1 VHDPA
6 ALAAVCAGQ
15 SAVVN
20 LVGILNESGR
30 DGRGFQRAHAEL
42 ARKLVEACRRQRVDR
57 LIQVSALGADA
68 ERGPSHYLKS
78 KGRAERIIR
87 EESGPD
93 LRWTIFQPSVI
104 FGPGD
109 DFVNRFARLLR
120 AIPLGIPLARAGARF
135 APVWVGDV
143 VSAILRALAD
153 EATVGE
159 TYELCGPEVLTL
171 RDIVA
176 MVRGQLRLARAI
188 VGIPDFAARLQAAVF
203 DFVPGKP
210 FSTDNYRSL
219 TVDSVCKVNGLAR
232 LGIRP
237 QPLPALLPKFLA

>member
-1 VHDPA
+1 
-6 ALAAVCAGQ
+6 
-15 SAVVN
+15 
-20 LVGILNESGR
+20 
-30 DGRGFQRAHAEL
+30 
-42 ARKLVEACRRQRVDR
+42 
-57 LIQVSALGADA
+57 
-68 ERGPSHYLKS
+68 
-78 KGRAERIIR
+78 
-87 EESGPD
+87 
-93 LRWTIFQPSVI
+93 
-104 FGPGD
+104 
-109 DFVNRFARLLR
+109 
-120 AIPLGIPLARAGARF
+120 
-135 APVWVGDV
+135 
-143 VSAILRALAD
+143 
-153 EATVGE
+153 VGE